1 MRPEKYDIKSE
12 VKDIENKT
20 FNSDDE
26 RSEISF
32 KISDLKLKQELVE
45 LELEGV
51 LLEQERERLKRL
63 RKNSNRRPFIFGP
76 LFCVIILFY
85 GGFFFMIL
93 GGPAVGICNTSLSDS
108 AARLYAVE
116 IFLLGVIPTVLI
128 ALLMKAVFSATEKKE
143 DKVTEIKFSDSFP
156 IKTIAENLTK

>member
-63 RKNSNRRPFIFGP
+63 RKNSNRRPFIFWP

-143 DKVTEIKFSDSFP
+143 DKVTEIKFPDAFP

>member
-63 RKNSNRRPFIFGP
+63 RKNSNRRPFIF
-76 LFCVIILFY
+76 
-85 GGFFFMIL
+85 
-93 GGPAVGICNTSLSDS
+93 
-108 AARLYAVE
+108 
-116 IFLLGVIPTVLI
+116 
-128 ALLMKAVFSATEKKE
+128 
-143 DKVTEIKFSDSFP
+143 
-156 IKTIAENLTK
+156 